1 MAQTRGVVPAL
12 YDNVD
17 KTMWNVFKDE
27 LNELPRIYT
36 TLFNMEK
43 SDRKFERHVS
53 YALFTESPLKPEGAD
68 YSTQLIQQGYTKDFT
83 HLEFGLG
90 FEVTQTA
97 QEDDVYDVIN
107 QYGTGLARSCR
118 VTQEVYGASV
128 LNDGFTTETTPD
140 GVSLFNT
147 AHPLV
152 TGGTARNRR
161 DAALSYTSLQ
171 QAMIDIYNDQKSDE
185 GFFTNP
191 VMGLDLWVP
200 PALMMT
206 AYRLV
211 DSTGLPSSA
220 DNDINP
226 LNMKYSITVRVNPYL
241 GAGAGGSDTAWFLTY
256 KGKKT
261 GLISY
266 TRVAI
271 TMQPPERLPKSG
283 NRFYAARFRA
293 SWGAR
298 GWQGTYGS
306 AGA

>member
-1 MAQTRGVVPAL
+1 MAQVRGTVPAL

-17 KTMWNVFKDE
+17 KTMFNVFKDE
-27 LNELPRIYT
+27 LNETPVIYT
-36 TLFNMEK
+36 KFFNIES

-53 YALFTESPLKPEGAD
+53 YALFTETPLKPEGAD
-68 YSTQLIQQGYTKDFT
+68 YSQQLIQQGYTKDFV

-90 FEVTQTA
+90 FEITQTA
-97 QEDDVYDVIN
+97 QEDDVYDVVN

-118 VTQEVYGASV
+118 VTREQYGASV
-128 LNDGFTTETTPD
+128 LSDGFTTENTPD
-140 GVSLFNT
+140 GKTLFAT
-147 AHPLV
+147 DHPLV
-152 TGGTARNRR
+152 DGGTARNRR
-161 DAALSYTSLQ
+161 DAALSYNSLQ
-171 QAMIDIYNDQKSDE
+171 QAMIDLQNEQKSDE
-185 GFFTNP
+185 GFFTSAQ
-191 VMGLDLWVP
+191 MGLELWVP

-211 DSTGLPSSA
+211 DSTGLPTSA

-226 LNMKYSITVRVNPYL
+226 LNMKYSITVMVNPYL
-241 GAGAGGSDTAWFLTY
+241 GAGAGGSDTAWFLVY

-266 TRVAI
+266 NRVPI
-271 TMQPPERLPKSG
+271 TMQAPERLPKSG
-283 NRFYAARFRA
+283 NRFYAIRFRA

-298 GWQGTYGS
+298 DWRGSYGS

>member
-1 MAQTRGVVPAL
+1 MAQTRGVIPAL

-17 KTMWNVFKDE
+17 KTMFNVFKDE
-27 LNELPRIYT
+27 LNENPKIYT
-36 TLFNMEK
+36 KLFNVET

-53 YALFTESPLKPEGAD
+53 YALFTDSPLKAEGAD
-68 YSTQLIQQGYTKDFT
+68 YTTQLIQQGYTKDFT

-90 FEVTQTA
+90 FEITQTA
-97 QEDDVYDVIN
+97 QEDDVYDVVN

-118 VTQEVYGASV
+118 VTQETYGAAV

-140 GVSLFNT
+140 GLSLFNT
-147 AHPLV
+147 AHTLI

-171 QAMIDIYNDQKSDE
+171 QALIDMANDQKSDE
-185 GFFTNP
+185 GFFTSS
-191 VMGLDLWVP
+191 VSGYELWVP

-211 DSTGLPSSA
+211 DSSGLPSSA

-226 LNMKYSITVRVNPYL
+226 LNKQYSITVVVNPYL
-241 GAGAGGSDTAWFLTY
+241 GAAVGGSDTAWFLVY
-256 KGKKT
+256 KGKRT
-261 GLISY
+261 GLITY
-266 TRVAI
+266 NRVGI

-283 NRFYAARFRA
+283 NRFYAVRCRA

-298 GWQGTYGS
+298 DWRGSYGS

>member
-27 LNELPRIYT
+27 LNEIPVIYT
-36 TLFNMEK
+36 KFFNIES

-53 YALFTESPLKPEGAD
+53 YALFTETPLKPEGAD
-68 YSTQLIQQGYTKDFT
+68 YTQQLIQQGYTKDFT

-90 FEVTQTA
+90 FEITQTA
-97 QEDDVYDVIN
+97 QEDDVYDVVN

-118 VTQEVYGASV
+118 VTSELYGASV
-128 LNDGFTTETTPD
+128 LSDGFTTEFTPD
-140 GVSLFNT
+140 GKTLFAT
-147 AHPLV
+147 DHPLV
-152 TGGTARNRR
+152 DGGTARNRR
-161 DAALSYTSLQ
+161 DAALSYNSLQ
-171 QAMIDIYNDQKSDE
+171 QAMIDLQNEQKSDE
-185 GFFTNP
+185 GFYTQA
-191 VMGLDLWVP
+191 VMGLELWVP

-211 DSTGLPSSA
+211 ESTGLPSSA

-226 LNMKYSITVRVNPYL
+226 LNMKYSITVMVNPYL
-241 GAGAGGSDTAWFLTY
+241 GAGSGGSDTAWFLVY

-266 TRVAI
+266 NRVPI

-283 NRFYAARFRA
+283 NRFYAVRFRR

-298 GWQGTYGS
+298 GWQGSYAS

>member
-1 MAQTRGVVPAL
+1 MAQTRGVIPAL

-36 TLFNMEK
+36 NLFNMET

-90 FEVTQTA
+90 FEITQTA
-97 QEDDVYDVIN
+97 QEDDVYDVVN

-118 VTQEVYGASV
+118 VTQETYGAAV

-147 AHPLV
+147 AHPLI

-185 GFFTNP
+185 GFFTQP
-191 VMGLDLWVP
+191 VTGLDLWVP

-226 LNMKYSITVRVNPYL
+226 LNAKYSITVRVNPYL

-298 GWQGTYGS
+298 GWQGSYGS